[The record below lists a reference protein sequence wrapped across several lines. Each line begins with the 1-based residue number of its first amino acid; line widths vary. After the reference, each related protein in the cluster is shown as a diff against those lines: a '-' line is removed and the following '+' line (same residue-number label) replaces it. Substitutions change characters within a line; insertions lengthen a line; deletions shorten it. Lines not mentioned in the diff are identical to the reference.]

1 MRIICEYLIFLRC
14 GTNILI
20 KLYGVRSRWK
30 ITGHVPINRSSP
42 RFPSRSIPSVP
53 PGDAIRR
60 RVGRGGYRL
69 PPDGEGS
76 GEKSGESQ
84 MEYQTWSSE
93 QKSCDD
99 FYRISRYSP
108 IGGGDYGCPAL
119 SPRGGGFAS
128 SFSFSFSFSSFLVLA
143 LDCYPP
149 PPLHAERWRSLLPIQ
164 ECSGR
169 HLHEIHICAYIP
181 VNQICRSGN
190 RHRRYLPRKTR
201 TGRPA

>member
-1 MRIICEYLIFLRC
+1 MPLNRITFSIASPLPVPLHPIRSDRRRGSAAR
-14 GTNILI
+14 GTE
-20 KLYGVRSRWK
+20 R
-30 ITGHVPINRSSP
+30 
-42 RFPSRSIPSVP
+42 IPL
-53 PGDAIRR
+53 AAR
-60 RVGRGGYRL
+60 RVGERGERREELNGTS
-69 PPDGEGS
+69 DGEEN
-76 GEKSGESQ
+76 GERKSR
-84 MEYQTWSSE
+84 
-93 QKSCDD
+93 DD

-128 SFSFSFSFSSFLVLA
+128 SFSFSFSSFLVLA

-149 PPLHAERWRSLLPIQ
+149 PPLRAERWRSLLPIQ

-201 TGRPA
+201 TGRPS